1 MTIACATHFTPTSDA
16 AVHVAASLARR
27 MHDHLLLA
35 SVVPNTALMLDDG
48 RLESDVAMHLQLEAG
63 RLRLEGIDVSAE
75 VLRGSLDESLA
86 RLCHAAHARLLV
98 AGDSRHAQRL
108 FLDAPLDR
116 ISAGVPVPLLVV
128 RSERPFDAW
137 ARGEG
142 PLRVLLAIDH
152 SWSSTLARDWIV
164 QLSEFGPLD
173 LTAVHIFHPED
184 EARRR
189 GMGVADDDVREKLAK
204 ILYDETEAAL
214 VLLPDNVK
222 RRVKLEIGRHHI
234 AGLLIDV
241 ASTEQADLLVLGT
254 HRQHGLLGQMT
265 SISHQVLADA
275 LMSVAFIPEESG
287 RTPLRSVSIRSAD
300 ESAGA
305 IVQ

>member
-16 AVHVAASLARR
+16 AVHVAASLAKR

-35 SVVPNTALMLDDG
+35 SVLPGSVFTSLDDG
-48 RLESDVAMHLQLEAG
+48 RLESDIAMHLQLEAG
-63 RLRLEGIDVSAE
+63 RLRMEGLDVSAE
-75 VLRGSLDESLA
+75 VLRGSLDDSLS
-86 RLCHAAHARLLV
+86 RLCQTSHARLLV

-128 RSERPFDAW
+128 RSERPFEAW

-164 QLSEFGPLD
+164 QLSEFGPID
-173 LTAVHIFHPED
+173 LVACHIWHPEI

-189 GMGVADDDVREKLAK
+189 GMGVPDDDVVARLQQTLAE
-204 ILYDETEAAL
+204 ETEAAL

-222 RRVKLEIGRHHI
+222 RRVRLEIGRVHI
-234 AGLLIDV
+234 AGMLIDI
-241 ASTEQADLLVLGT
+241 AAQEQSELLVLGT

-265 SISHQVLADA
+265 SVSHQVLADA

-287 RTPLRSVSIRSAD
+287 RAPLRTVA
-300 ESAGA
+300 
-305 IVQ
+305 VTQ

>member
-35 SVVPNTALMLDDG
+35 SVVPTTALMLDDG
-48 RLESDVAMHLQLEAG
+48 RLESDVAMHLQLEAS
-63 RLRLEGIDVSAE
+63 RLRIEGIDVSAE

-86 RLCHAAHARLLV
+86 RLCQSAHARLLV
-98 AGDSRHAQRL
+98 TGDSGHAQRL

-137 ARGEG
+137 ARAEG
-142 PLRVLLAIDH
+142 PLRVLLAVDH
-152 SWSSTLARDWIV
+152 SWSSKLARDWIV
-164 QLSEFGPLD
+164 QLSEFGPID
-173 LTAVHIFHPED
+173 LTAVHIYHPED

-189 GMGVADDDVREKLAK
+189 GMGVPDDELRARLVKVIGE
-204 ILYDETEAAL
+204 ETEAAL
-214 VLLPDNVK
+214 LLLPDNVK
-222 RRVKLEIGRHHI
+222 RRVRLEIGRRNI

-241 ASTEQADLLVLGT
+241 ASTERADLLVLGT

-265 SISHQVLADA
+265 SVSHQVLADA
-275 LMSVAFIPEESG
+275 LMSVAFVPEESG
-287 RTPLRSVSIRSAD
+287 RTPLRSV
-300 ESAGA
+300 A